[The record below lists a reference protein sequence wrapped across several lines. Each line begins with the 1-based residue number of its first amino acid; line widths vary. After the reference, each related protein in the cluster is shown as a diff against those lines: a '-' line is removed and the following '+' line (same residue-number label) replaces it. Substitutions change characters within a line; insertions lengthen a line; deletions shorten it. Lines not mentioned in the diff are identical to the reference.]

1 MWTTDDTRLDY
12 ESLIIFTL
20 VEEDGEL
27 KIDNF
32 KDFQTQ
38 RSAATFTAG
47 SPKLWIRGQ
56 RRPTEYTRV
65 KLNCALEWSM

>member
-32 KDFQTQ
+32 KDFSDPEK
-38 RSAATFTAG
+38 RSNVHGWVAKTLDKRAT
-47 SPKLWIRGQ
+47 
-56 RRPTEYTRV
+56 
-65 KLNCALEWSM
+65 